1 MHISPENSQNLQY
14 RFDFL
19 KLQKFWLICS
29 LTVFVIGAA
38 AYVMRGGFRYHIDFT
53 GGSELLIAMEK
64 PTDISKIRDVINEKV
79 WKDAVIQCVG
89 STGKEFLIRMGD
101 TERTTEQAIKDTF
114 VSAMPDNKMS
124 ISSIQRVGSTT
135 GKDTTKNA
143 VIAIF
148 LALLILL
155 LYIAIRFEFRF
166 GLGALASLV
175 HDVSM
180 MLTFLILTGE
190 PVSLHILAS
199 VLAVMGY
206 SLNDT
211 IVIFSRMRENFKKN
225 KGASEYDLA
234 NLSINQTL
242 KRTIL
247 VSSSTFVAVSAIY
260 VFGGETLRGL
270 SKIMLLGIIV
280 GTYSSIYIASP
291 VALFF
296 KKEEK

>member
-1 MHISPENSQNLQY
+1 MQLSPENSQNLQY

-19 KLQKFWLICS
+19 KFQKFWLICS
-29 LTVFVIGAA
+29 LTVFAVGIAG
-38 AYVMRGGFRYHIDFT
+38 YIMKGGFQYNIDFI
-53 GGSELLIAMEK
+53 GGSEILIAMEK
-64 PTDISKIRDVINEKV
+64 PTDISKIRDVVSSKI
-79 WKDAVIQCVG
+79 WKDSVIQSVG

-101 TERTTEQAIKDTF
+101 TEHTSEQAVKDAF
-114 VSAMPDNKMS
+114 VSSLPDNKLTINNM
-124 ISSIQRVGSTT
+124 QHVGSTA

-143 VIAIF
+143 VIAVF

-155 LYIAIRFEFRF
+155 LYIAVRFEFCF

-175 HDVSM
+175 HDISIL
-180 MLTFLILTGE
+180 LTYLILSGE

-199 VLAVMGY
+199 VLAVMCY

-211 IVIFSRMRENFKKN
+211 IVIFSRMRDNFRKN
-225 KGASEYDLA
+225 KGGSAYQIA

-247 VSSSTFVAVSAIY
+247 VSSSAFMAVSAIY

-270 SKIMLLGIIV
+270 SKIMLVGIVV
-280 GTYSSIYIASP
+280 GTYSSMYIASP